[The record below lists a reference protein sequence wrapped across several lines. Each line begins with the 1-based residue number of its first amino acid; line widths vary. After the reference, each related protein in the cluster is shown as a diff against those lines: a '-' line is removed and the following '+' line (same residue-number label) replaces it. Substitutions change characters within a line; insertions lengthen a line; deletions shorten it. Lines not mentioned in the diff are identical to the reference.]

1 MPKLIFVNLI
11 KTSLLRYSMSI
22 KFFLLN
28 LFILVDNCLQSGII
42 NSMKTN
48 FTLNKKQIHYEWKSV
63 IAPSGK
69 DNSLK
74 RQSDWEQSEKCDC
87 CNADIVHVFEI
98 DGKKFGYDCLKDSLK
113 LKGIA
118 TYKNSF
124 LSAEKYAYGRQK
136 NIAQNITGF
145 DYYTCKDK
153 ITAKSLTELKSDSN
167 SIIFYS
173 TLSNEYIAVSSEHF
187 RLPARVEYLQLI

>member
-1 MPKLIFVNLI
+1 
-11 KTSLLRYSMSI
+11 
-22 KFFLLN
+22 
-28 LFILVDNCLQSGII
+28 
-42 NSMKTN
+42 MKTT

-74 RQSDWEQSEKCDC
+74 RQSDWERSEKCEC
-87 CNADIVHVFEI
+87 CNAEIVHVFEI
-98 DGKKFGYDCLKDSLK
+98 DGKKYGYDCLKDRLK

-118 TYKNSF
+118 FYKNTF
-124 LSAEKYAYGRQK
+124 LSAEKYAIGRQR
-136 NIAQNITGF
+136 NVAQNITGF

-153 ITAKSLTELKSDSN
+153 VTAKSLSDLKVDSN
-167 SIIFYS
+167 SIVFYS
-173 TLSNEYIAVSSEHF
+173 KLSNEFISVSSEHF